1 MTDYEPSVTHL
12 FNIPFKVV
20 YDKNEIDNYGK
31 LDKHSFTSAE
41 GNKFVS
47 VGKVPY
53 AGSRYAPA
61 FTTNDLKV
69 IRKMLS
75 YLPKEAVMSETGKPM
90 SISYDKDSVKC
101 MNYCPLKTKTINQNI
116 EISA

>member
-1 MTDYEPSVTHL
+1 MMTDYEPSATHL

-31 LDKHSFTSAE
+31 PGKHCFTSAE
-41 GNKFVS
+41 GNKFVT

-75 YLPKEAVMSETGKPM
+75 YLPKEAIMSETGEAM
-90 SISYDKDSVKC
+90 SIKYDKDNVTCIYDSKC
-101 MNYCPLKTKTINQNI
+101 L
-116 EISA
+116 